1 MDSTPR
7 KTGTAFEYFLYTAI
21 LTETGLA
28 AMIYKTLFRTA
39 DLERLQIYFAI
50 FYFGFLAWAIFQ
62 LNKLHRN
69 RREAAAQ
76 SAPAPDVEGTAASP
90 DTRPALGLT
99 GGQIVVVVVVFATA
113 VAGFT
118 WVLKLLN

>member
-1 MDSTPR
+1 MDSTRR

-21 LTETGLA
+21 LVETGLA
-28 AMIYKTLFRTA
+28 ALIYKTLFRTA

-50 FYFGFLAWAIFQ
+50 FYFGFLGWAIFQ

-69 RREAAAQ
+69 RKIAVEQVSTEREAA
-76 SAPAPDVEGTAASP
+76 PAS
-90 DTRPALGLT
+90 TRPGGLT
-99 GGQIVVVVVVFATA
+99 AGQIVIVALVFATA

-118 WVLKLLN
+118 WMLRLLN